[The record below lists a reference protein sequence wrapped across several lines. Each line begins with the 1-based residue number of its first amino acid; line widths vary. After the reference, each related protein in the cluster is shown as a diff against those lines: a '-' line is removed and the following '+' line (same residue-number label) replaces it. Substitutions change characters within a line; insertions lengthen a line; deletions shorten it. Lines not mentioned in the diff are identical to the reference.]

1 MMKILNFGSC
11 NIDYVYS
18 LEHIVTAGETE
29 TTSKLEIFPGGKG
42 LNQSVAAAKA
52 GVKVYHAGLIGCDG
66 EMLSEVFDENGVDIS
81 CVKKTDGKNGHAIIQ
96 VDEHG
101 ENSIFIYP
109 GANHA
114 ITKDYIDCVL
124 DKFDNGDMILLQNE
138 ISNVDYIVKKAHQKN
153 MCIIFNP
160 SPFNSEIDKIDLN
173 MISYLI
179 LNEVEAKAISG
190 CPTCKEG
197 LAYIKNKY
205 KNLKIMLTLGA
216 KGCIYAD
223 DTHEIYQPAFAV
235 EAVDTTAA
243 GDTFTGYFI
252 AELSG
257 GTDYGSILKIASAA
271 SALAV
276 SRKGATPS
284 VPDKCEVLSALKAF
298 KENRPDNK
306 SNDLQK
312 RIEAYIEQNIK
323 SAKLEELSKILGYSA
338 VYTGKLV
345 KQTTGMTFSKALQSK
360 RCDIAA
366 QKLRATDLPIERIIS
381 DIGYENESFFR
392 KIFKDKYGKNPME
405 YRKDR

>member
-1 MMKILNFGSC
+1 MKILNFGSC

-29 TTSKLEIFPGGKG
+29 TASKLEIFPGGKG

-52 GVKVYHAGLIGCDG
+52 GVKVYHAGCIGCDG
-66 EMLSEVFDENGVDIS
+66 EMLEEVFCKNGVDIS
-81 CVKKTDGKNGHAIIQ
+81 CVEKIDGKNGHAIIQ

-109 GANHA
+109 GSNYMV
-114 ITKDYIDCVL
+114 TKDYIDCVL
-124 DKFDNGDMILLQNE
+124 DKFDDGDMILLQNE

-173 MISYLI
+173 MVAYLI

-190 CPTCKEG
+190 CTTYEES
-197 LAYIKNKY
+197 LTYIKNKY

-223 DTHEIYQPAFAV
+223 DTHEIYQPAYAV

-252 AELSG
+252 AELSE
-257 GTDYGSILKIASAA
+257 GTDYRSILKIASAA
-271 SALAV
+271 SAVAV

-284 VPDKCEVLSALKAF
+284 IPDKCEVLSALKNF
-298 KENRPDNK
+298 KENRTDNK
-306 SNDLQK
+306 TDEIRK
-312 RIEAYIEQNIK
+312 RIEAYLEQNIK

-338 VYTGKLV
+338 SYTGRLV
-345 KQTTGMTFSKALQSK
+345 KELTGEPFSSALQSK

-366 QKLRATDLPIERIIS
+366 
-381 DIGYENESFFR
+381 
-392 KIFKDKYGKNPME
+392 
-405 YRKDR
+405 

>member
-1 MMKILNFGSC
+1 MKILNFGSC

-52 GVKVYHAGLIGCDG
+52 GVKVYHAGCIGCDG
-66 EMLSEVFDENGVDIS
+66 EMLEEVFCKNGVDIS
-81 CVKKTDGKNGHAIIQ
+81 CVEKIDGKNGHAIIQ

-109 GANHA
+109 GSNYMV
-114 ITKDYIDCVL
+114 TKDYIDCVL
-124 DKFDNGDMILLQNE
+124 DKFDDGDMILLQNE

-173 MISYLI
+173 MVAYLI

-190 CPTCKEG
+190 CTTYEES
-197 LAYIKNKY
+197 LTYIKNKY

-223 DTHEIYQPAFAV
+223 DTHEIYQPAYAV

-252 AELSG
+252 AELSE
-257 GTDYGSILKIASAA
+257 GTDYRSILKIASAA
-271 SALAV
+271 SAVAV

-284 VPDKCEVLSALKAF
+284 IPDKCEVLSALKNF
-298 KENRPDNK
+298 KENRTDNK
-306 SNDLQK
+306 TDEICK
-312 RIEAYIEQNIK
+312 RIEAYLEQNIK

-338 VYTGKLV
+338 SYTGRLV
-345 KQTTGMTFSKALQSK
+345 KELTGEPFSSALQSK

-366 QKLRATDLPIERIIS
+366 QKLRDTDLSIERIIS
-381 DIGYENESFFR
+381 DVGYENKSFFR
-392 KIFKDKYGKNPME
+392 KVFKDKYGKNPLE
-405 YRKDR
+405 FRKERE